1 MLIKFAVTNF
11 KGFKE
16 RIEFDLSKPRNY
28 EFNTFAVK
36 DGIIRDAIIYGPNG
50 SGKSNIGL
58 AIFDIIN
65 HLSQN
70 RKESHF
76 YFHPTYGS
84 RSDLLMLFEYTF
96 IFDGQIVEYSY
107 KKNILCALI
116 EEKLIV
122 DSKTVFE
129 RGSGLSIDSNS
140 FPMTAEARESLL
152 KSSNS
157 VSIVNYLLATYPLSS
172 DHYLNKLKRFV
183 DSMLWFRCLESRGFM
198 GLQPNSPNTS
208 IDEFIISNNLVD
220 DFRDFLWEI
229 SEQRFV
235 FKKHEPTEK
244 ILICLIDGS
253 EIAYGGI
260 QSTGT
265 SSLMLLYYWLKNIN
279 NVALLF
285 IDEFDAFYHFRLSAA
300 VCKRLFQLPCQVIL
314 TSHNTYLMSNEILRP
329 DCNFIIENNRIN
341 ALCDCTDKELRWGH
355 NIEKLFRGG
364 AFEQ

>member
-1 MLIKFAVTNF
+1 MLKKFAVTNF

-28 EFNTFAVK
+28 EFNSFAIRN
-36 DGIIRDAIIYGPNG
+36 GIINDAIIYGPNG

-70 RKESHF
+70 RKESGF

-84 RSDLLMLFEYTF
+84 KSDLVMTFEY
-96 IFDGQIVEYSY
+96 IFDFEGQIVEYSY
-107 KKNILCALI
+107 SKNILCVLVQ
-116 EEKLIV
+116 EKLVV

-129 RGSGLSIDSNS
+129 KGKNLSIDNVS
-140 FPMTAEARESLL
+140 FPMTPEVRQSLL
-152 KSSNS
+152 RSSNTI
-157 VSIVNYLLATYPLSS
+157 SIVNYLLATFPLSS
-172 DHYLNKLKRFV
+172 DHYLNRLKRFV
-183 DSMLWFRCLESRGFM
+183 DSMLWFRCLEGRGFM
-198 GLQPNSPNTS
+198 GLQPDNPSTT

-220 DFRDFLWEI
+220 DFKDFLWEI

-235 FKKHEPTEK
+235 FKKHEQTEK
-244 ILICLIDGS
+244 RLICLIDGS
-253 EIAYGGI
+253 EIAYNNI

-265 SSLMLLYYWLKNIN
+265 SSLMLLYFWLKNIN
-279 NVALLF
+279 NASLLF
-285 IDEFDAFYHFRLSAA
+285 IDEFDAFYHFKLSAA
-300 VCKRLFQLPCQVIL
+300 VCKRLFRLPCQVIL

-329 DCNFIIENNRIN
+329 DCNFIIDNNRIR
-341 ALCDCTDKELRWGH
+341 ALCDCTEKELRWGH